1 MKWSG
6 PLGEAVDV
14 EFFFI
19 DTNPLVESYWKENNK
34 DYKWLLPISREEYI
48 ANELKVN
55 CWNAS
60 VCTCNEYP
68 YLKSAIIVGQVLRE
82 WLPLYIS
89 LCCRRTCQFL
99 WKHPRQSGRLPLVTI
114 QCGVSANMVKL
125 LSSLIKCSLFLRC
138 VIQVFFFGTVDR
150 IFSVLHLSFFV
161 DLPLRR
167 LPIEMTVLY
176 GILFGLNFRRMEWTC
191 TSMVMITVCN
201 TSSALTGIISVS
213 PASLVLSQM
222 DQRLAKWKEAIWIHA
237 QFASYYKISS
247 VLIWYVTMGLFF
259 SYCLHPCF
267 RVLAWTSGTCVSHVH
282 HASMWNPKSG
292 IKLLQ
297 WK

>member
-1 MKWSG
+1 
-6 PLGEAVDV
+6 
-14 EFFFI
+14 
-19 DTNPLVESYWKENNK
+19 
-34 DYKWLLPISREEYI
+34 
-48 ANELKVN
+48 
-55 CWNAS
+55 
-60 VCTCNEYP
+60 
-68 YLKSAIIVGQVLRE
+68 
-82 WLPLYIS
+82 
-89 LCCRRTCQFL
+89 
-99 WKHPRQSGRLPLVTI
+99 
-114 QCGVSANMVKL
+114 MVKL

-161 DLPLRR
+161 HLPLRR

-222 DQRLAKWKEAIWIHA
+222 DQRLAKWKEALWIHA
-237 QFASYYKISS
+237 QFASYYKIAS
-247 VLIWYVTMGLFF
+247 VLIWYVTMGLFL